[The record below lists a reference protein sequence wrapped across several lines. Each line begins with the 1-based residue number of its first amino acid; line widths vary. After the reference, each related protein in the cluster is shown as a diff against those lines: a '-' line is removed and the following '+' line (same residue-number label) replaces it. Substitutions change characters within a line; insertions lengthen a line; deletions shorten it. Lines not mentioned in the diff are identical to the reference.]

1 MSEKI
6 IKTLREKKGWSQF
19 ELALKLGVHP
29 SSLSEWENGRR
40 SIPSRYQVGL
50 AFLLDVPFIE
60 GTSHEKLLNVLHLHI
75 KNPSIELAD
84 SILHIFEKK
93 KKIN

>member
-40 SIPSRYQVGL
+40 SIP
-50 AFLLDVPFIE
+50 
-60 GTSHEKLLNVLHLHI
+60 
-75 KNPSIELAD
+75 
-84 SILHIFEKK
+84 
-93 KKIN
+93 